1 MVRAACLLFAI
12 GDRSKWIKFDSKVEG
27 GSNKRNAEEVVAF
40 SKHLEQRSGTGS
52 IAFASGSHLALQTRY
67 RQKLGVSADS
77 SKCSDCQTR
86 TRKVALVA
94 DERRVEIYRK
104 IQREYSVEL
113 RNLKPWSFDVPILR
127 PGQIVVMH
135 PMLWHQVQ
143 PNNSSS
149 DRFAFY
155 VLCMCVSLMVNI

>member
-1 MVRAACLLFAI
+1 MGGAI
-12 GDRSKWIKFDSKVEG
+12 CALSKWFV
-27 GSNKRNAEEVVAF
+27 
-40 SKHLEQRSGTGS
+40 GS

-149 DRFAFY
+149 DRFALY
-155 VLCMCVSLMVNI
+155 VLCMCVSLMVHIYITTTKHMPTNITISSDGHNHPRYPFPSPTKRSH